1 MISSTSDALAPLEDM
16 FDLVD
21 RFLKAHGITEDRA
34 YVTRSKEG
42 VLVAYQNKSK
52 RPGLLA
58 YQALISLSSDNREV
72 GRPIF
77 LVAFKSEQFD
87 QVYEMNYS
95 AHSMLKMLL
104 NMRSIAWHQSDFQYE
119 RVRVLG
125 KSEG

>member
-1 MISSTSDALAPLEDM
+1 MISSPSDALAPLEDM

-58 YQALISLSSDNREV
+58 YQALISLSSENREV

-104 NMRSIAWHQSDFQYE
+104 KMRSIAWHQGDFHYE

-125 KSEG
+125 RSDG